1 MVTRLVGEL
10 LSLPQTLQGKKSN
23 KKTAVEAPV
32 EEEEAKYVHVDEV
45 EVEET
50 ESVEEYF
57 DDEEVQSKPQVR
69 YTGFAPTK
77 GWKPDR
83 VSASMDPQQ
92 FFAKYVITR
101 TPAIVTGMK
110 DLLGKDSVFNKFA
123 GAKDKPWVGIDA
135 LLEKVGGRE
144 TVEIESRKEGGN
156 FGSGRERRVVLLE
169 DFVEAM
175 KSGDTSLYMSTQY
188 SGDQDEDLDED
199 EGEDEE
205 HVHGE
210 NCDHDHDHDDLEE
223 DDEDDAMD
231 EDDDDEDDDE
241 EDNDEEEDG
250 EGHEHGDDCDHEE
263 MDPLEDN
270 EENLLESFNDFC
282 KAPLP
287 RLIGE
292 LPLHPKL
299 LPTLV
304 PQQLNLW
311 MGCAPPAGVS
321 SGLHHD
327 FAENLYLL
335 LQGTKQFTL
344 IPPSAATKLDL
355 YGDADLQVVHE
366 NGLISYDWAVGSD
379 GSFAADVAR
388 WKFKVAVKALKDGMF
403 ESQAD
408 DEVDLETLRKDVV
421 EAKLEMDLAEEEEA
435 EVAMYADED
444 DDEDDDDDEE
454 PLFAD
459 PPADDEDADMEIDMD
474 NLRDDYEEDGD
485 DEDDE
490 PEVEDP
496 PMSFSRI
503 DPEVLHSADATETYP
518 DLAHVV
524 KTTFEL
530 KEGEM
535 LYLPAS
541 WFHEVRS
548 GPASKSAV
556 GPHVA
561 LNYWFHPPNALT
573 EEDYET
579 PYKTDFWA
587 TQFDALESLITTD
600 SGLEKKN
607 DSAKG
612 WNKLVRDANGEFVM
626 SEPAVKEEE
635 VVKPFE
641 SYDEI
646 PTHLRMAFKN
656 PGCWFM
662 RNKKTGLFMGKA
674 KKATYPTEW

>member
-1 MVTRLVGEL
+1 M
-10 LSLPQTLQGKKSN
+10 GKKSN
-23 KKTAVEAPV
+23 KKPAVETPV
-32 EEEEAKYVHVDEV
+32 AEQEEEKYVHVDEV

-50 ESVEEYF
+50 ASVEEYF
-57 DDEEVQSKPQVR
+57 DDEEVKPKPQVR
-69 YTGFAPTK
+69 YTGFAPVK

-83 VSASMDPQQ
+83 VSAAMDPQQ

-110 DLLGKDSVFNKFA
+110 DLLGKNSVFNKFA

-135 LLEKVGGRE
+135 LLQKVGGRE
-144 TVEIESRKEGGN
+144 TVEIETRKEGGH
-156 FGSGRERRVVLLE
+156 FGSGRERRVVLFE

-188 SGDQDEDLDED
+188 SGDQEEDLDED
-199 EGEDEE
+199 EEEDGE

-210 NCDHDHDHDDLEE
+210 DCDHDHDHGDAMDADE
-223 DDEDDAMD
+223 DDE
-231 EDDDDEDDDE
+231 EDDDE
-241 EDNDEEEDG
+241 EGDEEDDEEEDG
-250 EGHEHGDDCDHEE
+250 EGQ

-292 LPLHPKL
+292 LPLHPKI

-311 MGCAPPAGVS
+311 MGCAPPSGVS

-327 FAENLYLL
+327 FAENLYILL
-335 LQGTKQFTL
+335 EGTKQFTI

-366 NGLISYDWAVGSD
+366 NGMISYDWAVGSD
-379 GSFAADVAR
+379 GSFASDVAR
-388 WKFKVAVKALKDGMF
+388 WKFKVAVKALKDGLF
-403 ESQAD
+403 ESQGD
-408 DEVDLETLRKDVV
+408 EEVDLETLRKDVV

-444 DDEDDDDDEE
+444 DDEDDDDEE

-459 PPADDEDADMEIDMD
+459 PPADDEDEDMEIDMD
-474 NLRDDYEEDGD
+474 NLRDDYEED
-485 DEDDE
+485 DEVDE
-490 PEVEDP
+490 LEVEDP
-496 PMSFSRI
+496 PMWFSRI

-600 SGLEKKN
+600 SGLEKLN
-607 DSAKG
+607 NSAKG
-612 WNKLVRDANGEFVM
+612 WNKLVRDPSGEFVM
-626 SEPAVKEEE
+626 SEPAEKDEE
-635 VVKPFE
+635 VMKPFE

-646 PTHLRMAFKN
+646 PTHLRLAFKN

-662 RNKKTGLFMGKA
+662 RSRKTGLFMGKA
-674 KKATYPTEW
+674 KKATVL